1 MIPDLEFP
9 ALDGV
14 PLNDLWEQI
23 KTVVKNDANLKGLVT
38 LRLWEGNVDDASAPT
53 ANLMPWLRL
62 TPIACPMR
70 AFDEA
75 SWMVDFTIKFELAV
89 AGLKINNLFL
99 LFGAF
104 QQAWN
109 YDKIVN
115 QQPVMQYLRQN
126 STLYEFRQ
134 AALGPLRIPA
144 LDPDGANAQ
153 PGPQNLG
160 ASGIFVVHA
169 VIPAIS

>member
-1 MIPDLEFP
+1 MLQFPDL
-9 ALDGV
+9 AAV
-14 PLNDLWEQI
+14 PLNDLWDQI
-23 KTVVKNDANLKGLVT
+23 KTVVKNDANLGGIVT
-38 LRLWEGNVDDASAPT
+38 LRLWEGNVDDALPPT

-62 TPIACPMR
+62 TPVACPMTL
-70 AFDEA
+70 FDEA
-75 SWMVDFTIKFELAV
+75 SWRVDFTLKFELAV
-89 AGLKINNLFL
+89 AGLDISNLFL

-109 YDKIVN
+109 YDRIVN
-115 QQPVMQYLRQN
+115 QQPVMQFLRQN

-134 AALGPLRIPA
+134 AALGPLRVPP
-144 LDPDGANAQ
+144 LDPDGGNAQ

-160 ASGIFVVHA
+160 ATGIFVVHA